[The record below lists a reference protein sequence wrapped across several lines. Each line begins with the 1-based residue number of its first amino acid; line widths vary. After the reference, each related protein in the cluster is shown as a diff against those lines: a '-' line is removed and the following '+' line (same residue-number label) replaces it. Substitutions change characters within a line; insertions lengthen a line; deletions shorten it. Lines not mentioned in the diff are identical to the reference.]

1 MDTHAAHHGL
11 PARESTVRSA
21 ASPFHSRLAR
31 ILVVCALLAA
41 AGPLC
46 ADPGSQVSTTEGF
59 SESVEGLPEFAAEVW
74 SATVLVDNATVA
86 RGSDPTVV
94 DRGQTWASGLV
105 LDITAGPSERQK
117 SALIVTNAHVV
128 RCDQMQCHPRVRFGD
143 SLNGSGAWSYE
154 VEIVSDAPEKDLA
167 FLRVLIPDGVPVS
180 VARLAPLVGDRGK
193 LLSIGWP
200 NLKLRRKWH
209 GARPRN
215 RGRISKRYSNGSL
228 KDEVPRYPF
237 RAHPGQDAE
246 RLSVLFH
253 SADVLP
259 GNSGG
264 PVVNDRGR
272 VVGLNTKIV
281 TTSQSRPDP
290 LAHCYA
296 DPEVA
301 NLPCFYLALSAEE
314 ISEEFTRA
322 FGRQIPSAESPPT
335 HLPTEE
341 TRVSLYDCGGS
352 DTSAPPS

>member
-74 SATVLVDNATVA
+74 SATVLVDNATIA
-86 RGSDPTVV
+86 RGSNPTVV

-105 LDITAGPSERQK
+105 LDITDGPNERQK
-117 SALIVTNAHVV
+117 FALIVTNAHVV

-143 SLNGSGAWSYE
+143 SLNGSGEWSYE
-154 VEIVSDAPEKDLA
+154 VEIVSETPAKDLA
-167 FLRVLIPDGVPVS
+167 FLRVLIPDGVPTS
-180 VARLAPLVGDRGK
+180 VARLAPLAGDRGE

-200 NLKLRRKWH
+200 NLKLRKKWH

-264 PVVNDRGR
+264 PVIDTTGA

-281 TTSQSRPDP
+281 TTSQNRTDP
-290 LAHCYA
+290 LAYCYA

-301 NLPCFYLALSAEE
+301 NVPCFYLALSAEE
-314 ISEEFTRA
+314 ISEEFSKA
-322 FGRQIPSAESPPT
+322 FGHRVSGAEYSAPQ
-335 HLPTEE
+335 LPEEE
-341 TRVSLYDCGGS
+341 TRLSFDDRLGS
-352 DTSAPPS
+352 DDESPS